1 MRTLMDVR
9 RIQRRADLTGEH
21 QWPVDAIHP
30 ANRLSTAGLPT
41 SSPRRRL
48 GPDGRHWSP
57 AMAIVGRQPHPAR
70 TLPSCTSCRRAVP
83 APNHACG
90 QATGLRAGPRV

>member
-41 SSPRRRL
+41 SSPPAAARARWQALVPRYGHRRPRATS
-48 GPDGRHWSP
+48 GPHAAELYVVPSSSSCTEPCLRPSNRP
-57 AMAIVGRQPHPAR
+57 TSRPAR
-70 TLPSCTSCRRAVP
+70 
-83 APNHACG
+83 
-90 QATGLRAGPRV
+90 